1 MRRVGSALAEGRA
14 AVTTPDPP
22 PSPQRGWRRY
32 YTRTRAIVAAAS
44 AAVLATLALLEGTL
58 DLVDRFRDEPCDLHA
73 TSLGEPRLDSS
84 VTRGQSLELSGG
96 STDGLT
102 AERLAQPGKLV
113 GLSMTAKGY
122 RDERLHVWARVLT
135 KDGAPVDELE
145 LPDLLVQEWK
155 PTTCDDS
162 LETEAWSPVPQTP
175 GSYLIQIRL
184 RTVDRQLLR
193 TARTPVFEVSSTE
206 P

>member
-1 MRRVGSALAEGRA
+1 MTA
-14 AVTTPDPP
+14 ADAPP
-22 PSPQRGWRRY
+22 PPQPTGWRRY

-44 AAVLATLALLEGTL
+44 AAVLALLAILEGSL
-58 DLVDRFRDEPCDLHA
+58 DLVDRFRDEPCADVHA

-102 AERLAQPGKLV
+102 PERLAQPGKLV

-122 RDERLHVWARVLT
+122 KGEPLHVWARVLT

-145 LPDLLVQEWK
+145 LPDLLVREWK

-162 LETEAWSPVPQTP
+162 LEADAWSPVPQEP
-175 GSYLIQIRL
+175 GAYLIQIRL
-184 RTVDRQLLR
+184 RTKDRELLR
-193 TARTPVFEVSSTE
+193 TARTPLFEVGASA